1 MSLTNNHN
9 PQPPP
14 MSPEFAKILAAAA
27 ELFMKYGTRSV
38 SMADISKHLGIS
50 KKTLYTHITN
60 KDDLILAFVDAH
72 LNREQSMVV
81 EIIAGSKNALDELI
95 NITRNA
101 QRSIQN
107 INPCLLLDF
116 FKYHREGWQ
125 KIQQFRKEFIYT
137 QVRRNLERGI
147 SEGVYRADLNAAI
160 ISKIYVH
167 SLPIFADPA
176 QFQLEDHSLIELHIE
191 YIKYHIH
198 GILSTEGLKLLA
210 DYSFA

>member
-38 SMADISKHLGIS
+38 SMADISKHLGMS

-60 KDDLILAFVDAH
+60 KDDLILAFVDGY
-72 LNREQSMVV
+72 LQKEQTEVA
-81 EIIAGSKNALDELI
+81 EIIKNAKNALDELI
-95 NITRNA
+95 QIMRNV
-101 QRSIQN
+101 QRTMQN
-107 INPCLLLDF
+107 MNPCLLLDF
-116 FKYHREGWQ
+116 LKYHREGW
-125 KIQQFRKEFIYT
+125 KMIQEFRQDFVYHH
-137 QVRRNLERGI
+137 VYHNLQRGVA
-147 SEGVYRADLNAAI
+147 EGIYRAELNTAI
-160 ISKIYVH
+160 ISKIYVQA
-167 SLPIFADPA
+167 LPIFADPA
-176 QFQLEDHSLIELHIE
+176 EFQLHNYSLVELHTE